1 MSKDLETNR
10 IGDLTEHRAITWLLE
25 QGWEVF
31 RNTGRTGP
39 VDMVGIDQKGNTVLL
54 DIKTHRPDT
63 SPQAGHMRSDLQKE
77 WGVCILEYNP
87 ADETFKF
94 VRHKDGSGYRH
105 RDESKT
111 QLDLAFSA

>member
-1 MSKDLETNR
+1 MSKDLEVNR

-39 VDMVGIDQKGNTVLL
+39 VDVVGIDPQGQTVLL
-54 DIKTHRPDT
+54 DIKTHRPET
-63 SPQAGHMRSDLQKE
+63 SSHAGHQRTDLQKQ
-77 WGVCILEYNP
+77 WGVCILIYNP
-87 ADETFKF
+87 ADDTFKF
-94 VRHKDGSGYRH
+94 VRHHDGSGYRH
-105 RDESKT
+105 RDESET